1 VKLLRRKES
10 GGNGVTATVTVRD
23 SAARRASEYEVPVK
37 SLAELYAACREAAGA
52 GLVEVTLQ
60 GPAGQVS
67 LQFGNLMRDGARP
80 KR

>member
-1 VKLLRRKES
+1 MKLLRGHEP
-10 GGNGVTATVTVRD
+10 GGDGVTATVTVRD
-23 SAARRASEYEVPVK
+23 SAARRASEYDVPVK

-60 GPAGQVS
+60 GPAGKLS
-67 LQFGNLMRDGARP
+67 LQFGNLMRDGVRP